1 MRFPYLLL
9 ALSLSF
15 GACGSGN
22 DSDGDGLSNSREER
36 LGTDP
41 NDPDSDGDGLEDGP
55 EVREFN
61 TDPLDIDSDADGL
74 SDGDEVNVHGS
85 DPNAEDTD
93 EDGLTDLAEVRDT
106 DSDPTLADT
115 DGDGLTDPQEM
126 SVGSL
131 PRDPDS
137 DSDGLS
143 DPLEVE
149 RGTNPRRADTDEDGL
164 TDFAEAFEHR
174 TDPLL
179 ADTDGDGLD
188 DGPEVNEFRT
198 NPLFEDTDFDG
209 LGDGAEAAH
218 GSSPLSADTDFD
230 GLRDADE
237 VSART
242 DPTLS
247 DTDSDGLSD
256 GDEGSFGTD
265 PLNPDTDNDGAQDG
279 EEVDAAGDP
288 LTDDADEDGLS
299 DFEEIRVF
307 ESAPAVADTDADGIN
322 DGVEVGFRM
331 DPVDPADGA
340 ADLDEDGVISRDEI
354 AAGTHPRVA
363 DTDGDGLN
371 DGDEAEAGTDPLSPD
386 SDEDGINDGAEVRV
400 GANPLLADSDADGI
414 DDGAELRGP
423 EDIDGDGLV
432 NIVDIDSDGDGW
444 PDADELRAAEDTDGD
459 GPPTFVDA
467 DADNDGLR
475 DGIEIDLGLDPFDP
489 ADAELDTDG
498 DGLTVREE
506 VERQTRPD
514 LADTDGDGIED
525 GDELTHG
532 LDPNSGAD
540 AALDADNDTL
550 SNLAEITL
558 FGTDPN
564 SDDTDGDGLLD
575 DRELA
580 FGANPLN
587 IDTDDDG
594 VLDGAEP
601 TAGIDIDGDGDV
613 GVLDTDSDEDGISDG
628 DEVALG
634 LGDDVVVGSGDSD
647 GDGIGDA
654 AELAAGTDPT
664 SQDTDGDG
672 LTDAAELAGCT
683 VRIGVV
689 TTNPLVADT
698 DADGLSD
705 AIECALGTSPV
716 AADADGDGASDGEEL
731 VPCAGEADC
740 GPTGFRTA
748 SDPFDPDTD
757 DDGVP
762 DGFDPNRFE
771 PDADGDGLL
780 DAEELVE
787 GFSARTA
794 RFDPPA
800 GADFVPPPQTLAVPF
815 AGAPWHLI
823 AAEVV
828 VTDEPLVG
836 EVRTEAPPTV
846 TMTALGE
853 STEHALR
860 WEGARWI
867 SSRPVRANEADVNVS
882 FAGTGFRVLRVV
894 LMCQRG
900 TTLGAPAAGL
910 RTFADE
916 VDSDGDGLEDGEETP
931 GFWLE
936 AEHFAVGDPARLV
949 EAGASNGVAIE
960 ATAGAPLFSLG
971 VGDWGFESN
980 QFYSVFVRARRT
992 DDFVLETT
1000 PQVSAQGSSSI
1011 ACDSVDSDICGFGS
1025 CVFDE
1030 GDGEF
1035 SCDTSPTGAPRTA
1048 FAVEADYEWRFAGAY
1063 RVDDTIERFPI
1074 VIREGADSAARWAI
1088 DRVAILPRLFQEEEV
1103 VQSYDE
1109 LGVVQSARV
1118 LGVGGSVPLTF
1129 RAEVPWGLSDPM
1141 EADTDGDGVREMD
1154 GAIAG
1159 SVGWLT
1165 DGTERALRLNPF
1177 DRDSDLDA
1185 RFGSPDGDAVDDFTT
1200 IGLSGGVALP
1210 AGGPDGR
1217 ADYGDDTDPSPR
1229 PLDRDRDGVTDGVE
1243 DLAQLAALQ
1252 EACFVANSCTGPC
1265 AACPDT
1271 DYDDE
1276 TDLAGICGAGL
1287 DPCWSD
1293 DDDRDDDGLTDG
1305 QEDGNRNG
1313 RQDFGETNPDS
1324 ADSDGDCIPDG
1335 VEAGLAC
1342 PQGTGTV
1349 FRTGANTA
1357 GCTGPFTFGPIGFE
1371 PAPSSGVRTSPTQT
1385 DSDGDGLSD
1394 GDGSDGMGVG
1404 GVGPGSGEDQ
1414 NCNGQQDAGETD
1426 ASRSDTDSD
1435 LLSDGDE
1442 VTGPTNPLVFDTDDD
1457 GLGDGEEVLQ
1467 YLTNPLLED
1476 TDMDRLTDSEEVR
1489 PPEGTPATDPTDD
1502 DTDGDGLEDGE
1513 ELLGDG
1519 ALAVCEWEEV
1529 CGTTG
1534 DCLSAAPCTFGP
1546 TNPTRVDT
1554 DGDGDT
1560 DGAEVSVTGPSNPRR
1575 TNPNRADTDGDGIS
1589 DRDERLGTGPLAPFG
1604 PGNPIDSDSDGDGF
1618 LDLTEIENGSDP
1630 TNGTSLPSTLE
1641 LSPGGVVIDGATF
1654 APTPTGLV
1662 ATGRVP
1668 LSCGGR
1674 AATAF
1679 VDGSVELI
1687 REGGGYRVVASGDF
1701 IVPGAGA
1708 REETLWTG
1716 EAILAGDQRSFEP
1729 GATTARLS
1737 ELTLAGGGFALN
1749 LDPPSCT
1756 VDADCPSGA
1765 EGSCQLGTCE
1775 GVNGADGF
1783 QVCAGEI
1790 IDRAATINLP
1800 APTEDPMMS
1809 AAGPRDSDVRY
1820 LSDFT
1825 RVRLPTERLLTPMMR
1840 QVSGHDPGM
1849 FPWEGRTCFR
1859 DPNPVRISA
1868 SMFGDFNFSP
1878 NPNVPIG
1885 SVPPP
1890 GEPAFNFG
1898 GVGGLNL
1905 PDVGPVDIMP
1915 SVADVD
1921 FDIPTGQ
1928 FDFGTSFPFGVPLGD
1943 FGGLPGGPG
1952 AFVQTANLRVPEG
1965 NRCRWDAGR
1974 GMYSC
1979 EFEYTRQSRPAG
1991 GGPRVRQF

>member
-1 MRFPYLLL
+1 M
-9 ALSLSF
+9 
-15 GACGSGN
+15 
-22 DSDGDGLSNSREER
+22 
-36 LGTDP
+36 
-41 NDPDSDGDGLEDGP
+41 
-55 EVREFN
+55 
-61 TDPLDIDSDADGL
+61 
-74 SDGDEVNVHGS
+74 
-85 DPNAEDTD
+85 
-93 EDGLTDLAEVRDT
+93 
-106 DSDPTLADT
+106 
-115 DGDGLTDPQEM
+115 
-126 SVGSL
+126 
-131 PRDPDS
+131 
-137 DSDGLS
+137 
-143 DPLEVE
+143 
-149 RGTNPRRADTDEDGL
+149 
-164 TDFAEAFEHR
+164 
-174 TDPLL
+174 
-179 ADTDGDGLD
+179 
-188 DGPEVNEFRT
+188 
-198 NPLFEDTDFDG
+198 
-209 LGDGAEAAH
+209 
-218 GSSPLSADTDFD
+218 
-230 GLRDADE
+230 
-237 VSART
+237 
-242 DPTLS
+242 
-247 DTDSDGLSD
+247 
-256 GDEGSFGTD
+256 
-265 PLNPDTDNDGAQDG
+265 
-279 EEVDAAGDP
+279 
-288 LTDDADEDGLS
+288 
-299 DFEEIRVF
+299 
-307 ESAPAVADTDADGIN
+307 
-322 DGVEVGFRM
+322 
-331 DPVDPADGA
+331 
-340 ADLDEDGVISRDEI
+340 
-354 AAGTHPRVA
+354 
-363 DTDGDGLN
+363 
-371 DGDEAEAGTDPLSPD
+371 
-386 SDEDGINDGAEVRV
+386 
-400 GANPLLADSDADGI
+400 
-414 DDGAELRGP
+414 
-423 EDIDGDGLV
+423 
-432 NIVDIDSDGDGW
+432 
-444 PDADELRAAEDTDGD
+444 
-459 GPPTFVDA
+459 
-467 DADNDGLR
+467 
-475 DGIEIDLGLDPFDP
+475 
-489 ADAELDTDG
+489 
-498 DGLTVREE
+498 
-506 VERQTRPD
+506 
-514 LADTDGDGIED
+514 
-525 GDELTHG
+525 
-532 LDPNSGAD
+532 
-540 AALDADNDTL
+540 
-550 SNLAEITL
+550 
-558 FGTDPN
+558 
-564 SDDTDGDGLLD
+564 
-575 DRELA
+575 
-580 FGANPLN
+580 
-587 IDTDDDG
+587 
-594 VLDGAEP
+594 
-601 TAGIDIDGDGDV
+601 
-613 GVLDTDSDEDGISDG
+613 
-628 DEVALG
+628 
-634 LGDDVVVGSGDSD
+634 
-647 GDGIGDA
+647 
-654 AELAAGTDPT
+654 
-664 SQDTDGDG
+664 
-672 LTDAAELAGCT
+672 
-683 VRIGVV
+683 
-689 TTNPLVADT
+689 
-698 DADGLSD
+698 
-705 AIECALGTSPV
+705 
-716 AADADGDGASDGEEL
+716 
-731 VPCAGEADC
+731 
-740 GPTGFRTA
+740 
-748 SDPFDPDTD
+748 
-757 DDGVP
+757 
-762 DGFDPNRFE
+762 
-771 PDADGDGLL
+771 
-780 DAEELVE
+780 
-787 GFSARTA
+787 
-794 RFDPPA
+794 
-800 GADFVPPPQTLAVPF
+800 
-815 AGAPWHLI
+815 
-823 AAEVV
+823 
-828 VTDEPLVG
+828 
-836 EVRTEAPPTV
+836 
-846 TMTALGE
+846 
-853 STEHALR
+853 
-860 WEGARWI
+860 
-867 SSRPVRANEADVNVS
+867 RANEADVNVS

-894 LMCQRG
+894 LMGQRG

-936 AEHFAVGDPARLV
+936 AEHFAVGDPVRLV

-960 ATAGAPLFSLG
+960 AAAGAPLFSLG

-1000 PQVSAQGSSSI
+1000 PQVSAQGSSSN

-1030 GDGEF
+1030 GDAEF
-1035 SCDTSPTGAPRTA
+1035 FCDTSPTGAPRTA

-1063 RVDDTIERFPI
+1063 RVDDTIDRFPI
-1074 VIREGADSAARWAI
+1074 VIREGADATARWAI
-1088 DRVAILPRLFQEEEV
+1088 DRVAILPRLFREDEV
-1103 VQSYDE
+1103 VTSYDE
-1109 LGVVQSARV
+1109 LGVVESARV
-1118 LGVGGSVPLTF
+1118 LGVGGTTPLTF

-1165 DGTERALRLNPF
+1165 DGAERALRLNPF

-1185 RFGSPDGDAVDDFTT
+1185 RFGSADDDPADDFTT

-1357 GCTGPFTFGPIGFE
+1357 GCTGPFTFGPVGFE

-1426 ASRSDTDSD
+1426 PSRSDTDSD

-1489 PPEGTPATDPTDD
+1489 PPEGTPATDPTND

-1519 ALAVCEWEEV
+1519 ALAGCEWEEV

-1534 DCLSAAPCTFGP
+1534 DCISPAPCTFGP

-1630 TNGTSLPSTLE
+1630 TSGTSLPSTLE

-1716 EAILAGDQRSFEP
+1716 EAILAGDQRTFEP
-1729 GATTARLS
+1729 GTTTARLS
-1737 ELTLAGGGFALN
+1737 ELTLAGGGYTLN

-1820 LSDFT
+1820 LSDAA
-1825 RVRLPTERLLTPMMR
+1825 RVRLPTERLLMPMMR

-1979 EFEYTRQSRPAG
+1979 EFEYTRESRPAG
-1991 GGPRVRQF
+1991 GGPRVRQFTFRGRIDVHTHGQIPFQSDMRHDFAGLSCGEGIDTCQDGHAAFNGVLEVPIKKIPGVDLVIEGDVVSDVTTRDGDDLFLGAFATVRFEQRILRAIAQSGYAPFPFPFHIEVGQATTVFDFEGDELQTIAFHTTKGFQLTDLVDIPGLPRAADTLFDPFRGNARGCIDVETGRMEGLARIYPGFFPFDIGFVMTPPFNTDGEPDLSAGSLGGSGSVLFPPDFGVDLKATVEGEIGFDGRFRFAGTFDDDFKFPGLPELPLPDATFEVTNDGARIAGDLPLPGLGELEASGSITASGNFDVQLQGELAPAGIPLSSVRGFISRRSGAILEGDLALPVGGVVARVRGYYRSPTDWALSSIGTVNVPFAGGGLDVRVTVGPSGVRLSGAAEVPGFTRVNVSGAIASSGAYELGGALNVSAGPLSLGGGQVRFFRSAVGSSRIIADAIVSLAGFNIGRASFDIAPDTGAFSVRGNLRFAGFNFSATVGRTAAGVPTLAGSISVSACAGPLCIGGSISLEFNGSSIGATFRGSGFTLGVRSNGCVTARTPRTCVDFGLREVCTPSIPVDVCF